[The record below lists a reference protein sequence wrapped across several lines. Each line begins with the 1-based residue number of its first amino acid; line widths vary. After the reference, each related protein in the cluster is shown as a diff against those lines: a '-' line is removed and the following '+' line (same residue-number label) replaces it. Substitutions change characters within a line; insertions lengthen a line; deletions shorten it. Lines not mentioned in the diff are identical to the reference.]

1 MAARRWT
8 KEQRAQQSAKIKQ
21 WQPWNKSTGPITPE
35 GKATA
40 SHNAD
45 KGGVRPMLRQIAK
58 QLRGQRDFLE
68 EVRDS

>member
-1 MAARRWT
+1 MAARHWT
-8 KEQRAQQSAKIKQ
+8 KEQRMQQSAKIRQ
-21 WQPWNKSTGPITPE
+21 WQPWDKSTGPNTPE

-40 SHNAD
+40 ARNAD

-58 QLRGQRDFLE
+58 QLREQRDFLD